1 MFNPAKFDFSGAATA
16 IAVLFAL
23 MVVAP
28 PARAADPVYPL
39 GSRIGLVPPTGMVP
53 SKSFEGFED
62 VDKGAAIL
70 ITALPAA
77 AYADMEKAAVP
88 ELLKKGGIT
97 VEKREP
103 LQLKFGKG
111 FLIVGTQVADKTH
124 FRKWVLVAAA
134 DDLTALVSVQVPEQA
149 TAYPDTAVRA
159 ALATLSL
166 RATVPDAERL
176 SLLPFTVGDLSGF
189 HVEDVLPGRALLLTD
204 APNGPDQGA
213 PKDMPEQ
220 NFGARLLISAMA
232 GGPAEA
238 DDRAHF
244 ARLAFDTIGGVKNVQ
259 ITMSEPLRIGG
270 QPGFQTMAQA
280 KAVSTD
286 ANVMVVQWL
295 RFGTSG
301 FLQMIGVSRAEAWT
315 SVLSRLRAVRDSIE
329 PK

>member
-1 MFNPAKFDFSGAATA
+1 MFNPAKFNFTGARVAA
-16 IAVLFAL
+16 AVLFAL
-23 MVVAP
+23 MVTTL

-39 GSRIGLVPPTGMVP
+39 GSRIGLVPPTGMVL
-53 SKSFEGFED
+53 SKSSEGFED
-62 VDKGAAIL
+62 VDTGAAIL
-70 ITALPAA
+70 ITALPAE
-77 AYADMEKAAVP
+77 AYAAMEKSAVP

-97 VEKREP
+97 VDKREP
-103 LQLKFGKG
+103 LQLNFGKG
-111 FLIVGTQVADKTH
+111 FLIVGTQVAGKTH

-134 DDLTALVSVQVPEQA
+134 DDFTALVSVQVPEQVD
-149 TAYPDTAVRA
+149 AYPDAVVRA
-159 ALATLSL
+159 ALATLSV
-166 RATVPDAERL
+166 RAAVPDAERL

-189 HVEDVLPGRALLLTD
+189 HVEDVLPGRALLLIDTPPD
-204 APNGPDQGA
+204 ADQAA
-213 PKDMPEQ
+213 PKDTPEQ
-220 NFGARLLISAMA
+220 DYGARLLISAMA

-280 KAVSTD
+280 KAASSD
-286 ANVMVVQWL
+286 ADVMVVQWL

-301 FLQMIGVSRAEAWT
+301 FLQMIGVSRADSWA